1 MNSQFRKKINAR
13 LNAPPSAPIEA
24 SRKFL
29 QSYCSDAESLQEI
42 RNHVARM
49 LAVNP
54 RTVLAGLAG
63 IEGLLVNPPS
73 EDRTLLS
80 LVAYD
85 ANWVLNDRSDE
96 GAKVWLQ
103 GIAQLLRE
111 ELQKKN
117 LLPERP
123 KRDQIDENN
132 LG

>member
-1 MNSQFRKKINAR
+1 
-13 LNAPPSAPIEA
+13 
-24 SRKFL
+24 
-29 QSYCSDAESLQEI
+29 
-42 RNHVARM
+42 M